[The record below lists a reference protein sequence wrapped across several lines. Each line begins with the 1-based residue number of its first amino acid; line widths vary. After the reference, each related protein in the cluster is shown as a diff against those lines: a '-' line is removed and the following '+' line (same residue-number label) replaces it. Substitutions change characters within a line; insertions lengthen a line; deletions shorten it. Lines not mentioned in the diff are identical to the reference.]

1 MDPESLKAANNTINA
16 IINAPELSPMT
27 KEEIREILMSIQ
39 EFHGKAY
46 DWNPELS
53 SETLLQATESGGYL
67 LRTKIRAAIEFL
79 DQLYQYG
86 EAGKVKI
93 TELGQET
100 FEEDETPELPDD
112 LFM

>member
-1 MDPESLKAANNTINA
+1 MVKMTINDLSA
-16 IINAPELSPMT
+16 ELT

-86 EAGKVKI
+86 EAGETRI
-93 TELGQET
+93 TELGKECLD
-100 FEEDETPELPDD
+100 EEDVPEL
-112 LFM
+112 